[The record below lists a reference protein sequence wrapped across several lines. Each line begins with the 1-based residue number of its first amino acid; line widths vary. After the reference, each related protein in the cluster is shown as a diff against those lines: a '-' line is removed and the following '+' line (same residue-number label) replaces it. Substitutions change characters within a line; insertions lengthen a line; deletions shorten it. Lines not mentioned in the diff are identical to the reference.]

1 MATQRIYGYAD
12 PWSIKAGETVS
23 FMVSGE
29 GLEAV
34 DAQLVRLIHG
44 DESRDGP
51 GFIEQEVASAIPAKL
66 GVHRQFTQV
75 GAHAVVDDPEQR
87 LAMPGDFTIYAFVY
101 PTKPGVARQAI
112 QIGRAHV

>member
-12 PWSIKAGETVS
+12 PWMIKAGETLS

-44 DESRDGP
+44 DENPGGP
-51 GFIEQEVASAIPAKL
+51 GFIEQAHKPDEFVALDQIARCEAFL
-66 GVHRQFTQV
+66 
-75 GAHAVVDDPEQR
+75 QR
-87 LAMPGDFTIYAFVY
+87 LIDRVSLS
-101 PTKPGVARQAI
+101 
-112 QIGRAHV
+112 